1 MKMKKV
7 LLMVAF
13 VIPVMLMAQTKTAQ
27 QKPTQDRVEKIRFEY
42 MEMIATE
49 SADKVV
55 ESPKKSK
62 KSKGN
67 VSTEKATKS
76 YKMTFNFGRQSK
88 DQQKRAG
95 KASAMRTPL
104 EALSL
109 LGSMGWELT
118 AVSGDSYYLK
128 RRVR

>member
-1 MKMKKV
+1 MKKV

-13 VIPVMLMAQTKTAQ
+13 VMPVMMMAQTKTAP
-27 QKPTQDRVEKIRFEY
+27 QKPTQDRAEKISFEY

-49 SADKVV
+49 IAEKVV

-62 KSKGN
+62 KSKGK
-67 VSTEKATKS
+67 VSTEKAAKS
-76 YKMTFNFGRQSK
+76 YKMTFNFGRRSK
-88 DQQKRAG
+88 DHQKRAG
-95 KASAMRTPL
+95 KAATMRNPL
-104 EALSL
+104 EALSY

-128 RRVR
+128 RRAR